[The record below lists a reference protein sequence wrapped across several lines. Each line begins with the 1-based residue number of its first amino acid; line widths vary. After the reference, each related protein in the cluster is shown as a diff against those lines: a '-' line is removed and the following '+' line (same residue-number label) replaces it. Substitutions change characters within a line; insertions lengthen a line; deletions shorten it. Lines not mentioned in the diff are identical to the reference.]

1 MLKTIRRQRN
11 VLTKDQ
17 AIEIFAMRIYN
28 SDSQSCLGTYA
39 RLSALTVASKYGVSA
54 KAVRDSWNARTWYR
68 ETLALQPL
76 RADVYERSAKAI
88 GRPKGAKDRKP
99 RKRQI
104 IKFIQINSANKQNA
118 TPCDSS
124 TMQAK
129 AATKQSNN
137 KKISAVQTS
146 STIPKS
152 IIQPKPI
159 QHKQVGS
166 PANSLDIEL
175 QTLSNHASQI
185 DMSNVLSLGAGGE
198 QGSGYSAAE
207 DFGDPFHDDWPHW
220 PPETT
225 RRSMSSI

>member
-1 MLKTIRRQRN
+1 MKN
-11 VLTKDQ
+11 H
-17 AIEIFAMRIYN
+17 N
-28 SDSQSCLGTYA
+28 SDSQSCLGPYA
-39 RLSALTVASKYGVSA
+39 RFSALTVASKYGVSA
-54 KAVRDSWNARTWYR
+54 KVVRDIWNARTWYR

-76 RADVYERSAKAI
+76 RADVYERSAKAF

-99 RKRQI
+99 RKRLN
-104 IKFIQINSANKQNA
+104 IKFIQFNSANKQNA

-124 TMQAK
+124 AMQAK
-129 AATKQSNN
+129 AATKRSIN

-146 STIPKS
+146 GTIPKS
-152 IIQPKPI
+152 NPT
-159 QHKQVGS
+159 QHKQFGS
-166 PANSLDIEL
+166 TSICREIQL

-220 PPETT
+220 PQETT
-225 RRSMSSI
+225 RRSMS